1 MIFDKYLD
9 NFKKYSLKYITKI
22 NNYRVLFY
30 IIYFIIFYLLYY
42 TITIPQISKDSNNNI
57 LFYLTDYVDKHLWI
71 IIIIL
76 VIDFLILSSLITSLG
91 FYLKHINTK
100 TDKRD
105 ALIIFPSII
114 ISSILIFINILIFS
128 KKIVFIS
135 DSKILKII
143 FYIFT
148 FIFYIIYIGLFM
160 FNINKELNFEF
171 FIALIVLI
179 LFIFEYFTLSI
190 TNIYKIY
197 NQLASN
203 NFATI
208 TINCFTNN
216 NFENYSDNNQNNQPN
231 TQIIN
236 ISNKYGDTYLKTI
249 ENIPTSFYNENIND
263 YQDLILSD
271 FYYPGS
277 YYSYLADS
285 PLNGTPSLDA
295 IKIVLSDYK
304 VRVLHIDIFSDST
317 DEYDPNANPIVKCA
331 NMASGASS
339 LNFEDVLGTINKW
352 AWISDNSSSLTYPLF
367 LYLNFNF
374 NQDNESIFVK
384 IYNSLLKFFS
394 KYFVDKK
401 YSFSGRNSTFL
412 ISMALMKECLSKII
426 IVSNI
431 YPTKTV
437 LDELINS
444 CTNNLNNTFQLIEY
458 KEDYVNYNQVGI
470 SQDNNKTDLVNN
482 SKTTINFY
490 YTNPNTKYVNN
501 SQPKSGLFNPSF
513 QDCAQYGI
521 QGTLMY
527 IFVPDSNLNKW
538 YSFFK
543 NKNNLN
549 PVLKEEVLRYIVT
562 TKNIINQ
569 QNPVIGLQKS
579 QKYCVVPDLISTNK
593 GNLSSGVANSS
604 C

>member
-91 FYLKHINTK
+91 FYLKHIDTK

-249 ENIPTSFYNENIND
+249 ENIPTSFYNKNIND

-374 NQDNESIFVK
+374 NEDNESIFVK
-384 IYNSLLKFFS
+384 IYNSL
-394 KYFVDKK
+394 
-401 YSFSGRNSTFL
+401 
-412 ISMALMKECLSKII
+412 
-426 IVSNI
+426 
-431 YPTKTV
+431 
-437 LDELINS
+437 
-444 CTNNLNNTFQLIEY
+444 
-458 KEDYVNYNQVGI
+458 
-470 SQDNNKTDLVNN
+470 
-482 SKTTINFY
+482 
-490 YTNPNTKYVNN
+490 
-501 SQPKSGLFNPSF
+501 
-513 QDCAQYGI
+513 
-521 QGTLMY
+521 
-527 IFVPDSNLNKW
+527 
-538 YSFFK
+538 
-543 NKNNLN
+543 
-549 PVLKEEVLRYIVT
+549 
-562 TKNIINQ
+562 
-569 QNPVIGLQKS
+569 
-579 QKYCVVPDLISTNK
+579 
-593 GNLSSGVANSS
+593 
-604 C
+604 